1 MAYEFLH
8 EHTFF
13 AHEDPRWLI
22 CYCGQYAVRTR
33 TTTGFAEIRLIDPPV
48 PVLKVKTSA

>member
-1 MAYEFLH
+1 MTFGIEH

-22 CYCGQYAVRTR
+22 CHCGQFAVRAR
-33 TTTGFAEIRLIDPPV
+33 TKHGFAEIRLIDPPAPALSI
-48 PVLKVKTSA
+48 PVSA

>member
-1 MAYEFLH
+1 MSYDTLH

-22 CYCGQYAVRTR
+22 CHCGQYAVRSRTR
-33 TTTGFAEIRLIDPPV
+33 HGFAEIRLIEPPV
-48 PVLKVKTSA
+48 GVVVVPAPA